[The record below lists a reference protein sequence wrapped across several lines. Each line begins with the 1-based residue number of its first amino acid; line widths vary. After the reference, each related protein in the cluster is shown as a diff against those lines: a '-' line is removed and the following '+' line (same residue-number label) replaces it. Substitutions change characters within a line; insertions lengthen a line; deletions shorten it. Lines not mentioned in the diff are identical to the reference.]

1 LFNWHADYR
10 VMTVRRALPA
20 LAVLLLF
27 AASAQAAT
35 RQIIRGAGYGHGIGM
50 SQYGA
55 YGYARHGTS
64 YEQILAHYYRGTT
77 LSKAS
82 QSDIRVMLQSGS
94 KTATLS
100 GVSNAPGHH
109 LDENATYK
117 VRLSG
122 LSGEDLL
129 DSKGKRIDH
138 YDGPLDISSANG
150 IVKLGGRA
158 MNGRSNGHY
167 RGSLEFRPS
176 PFGGMAVVNV
186 LSLDDYV
193 KGVVPGEVPSSW
205 PVEALK
211 AQAVA
216 ARSYALAT
224 DAGGPVFDQY
234 PDTRSQVYTGAD
246 GEQARTNAAV
256 SDTAGEVLRYG
267 DAIAA
272 TYFFSTSG
280 GETEDIQNVF
290 YGAAPRPYLVG
301 VKDPYDNLS
310 PKHRWQIVMSK
321 RSFVRKLGSL
331 VKGRYKGIKVLQ
343 RGVSPR
349 IVWAAVVGTKG
360 TTRVRGATLEAKLG
374 LFDTWASFNR
384 FTGKVKPTPV
394 TAPPISPG
402 GGTPGTSTGVAR
414 PARAPKMGALLY
426 GSIAPAP
433 AKRKAVL
440 QLQMASGEWRTVRR
454 FQLRSGGVYR
464 LKVSLPGT
472 YRVVAGPLV
481 GPSLSV

>member
-1 LFNWHADYR
+1 
-10 VMTVRRALPA
+10 MTVRRALLA
-20 LAVLLLF
+20 LALLLLF

-35 RQIIRGAGYGHGIGM
+35 RQIIRGAGFGHGIGM

-55 YGYARHGTS
+55 YGYARHGVG

-77 LSKAS
+77 LSKAN
-82 QSDIRVMLQSGS
+82 QQDIRVLLETGP
-94 KTATLS
+94 KTALVS
-100 GVSNAPGHH
+100 GVDSVPGHH
-109 LDENATYK
+109 LDENATYR

-138 YDGPLDISSANG
+138 YDGPLPISSSNG
-150 IVKLGGRA
+150 ILKLGGRA
-158 MNGRSNGHY
+158 LNGRTGGHY

-186 LSLDDYV
+186 VSLDDYV

-234 PDTRSQVYTGAD
+234 PDTRSQVYSGAD
-246 GEQARTNAAV
+246 GEQPRTNAAV
-256 SDTAGEVLRYG
+256 SDTANEVLRYG
-267 DAIAA
+267 GVVAA

-280 GETEDIQNVF
+280 GQTEDIQNVF
-290 YGAAPRPYLVG
+290 YGAEPEPYLVS
-301 VKDPYDNLS
+301 VKDPYDGFS
-310 PKHRWQIVMSK
+310 PKHRWKMVMSK
-321 RSFVRKLGSL
+321 RTFASKLGSL
-331 VKGRYKGIKVLQ
+331 VKGRYRGIKVLQ
-343 RGVSPR
+343 RGASPR

-360 TTRVRGATLEAKLG
+360 TTRVRGATLRAKLG

-384 FTGKVKPTPV
+384 FSGKVKSTPV

-414 PARAPKMGALLY
+414 PARMPRMGALLY
-426 GSIAPAP
+426 GSISPAP
-433 AKRKAVL
+433 SKRAAVL
-440 QLQMASGEWRTVRR
+440 QLAMADGKWRTVRR
-454 FQLRSGGVYR
+454 FHLRDGGVYR

-481 GPSLSV
+481 GPSLSVTSP

>member
-1 LFNWHADYR
+1 L
-10 VMTVRRALPA
+10 VIVRRALLA
-20 LAVLLLF
+20 LALMLLV
-27 AASAQAAT
+27 APAAQAAT
-35 RQIIRGAGYGHGIGM
+35 RQIIRGAGFGHGIGM

-82 QSDIRVMLQSGS
+82 QSDIRVILQSGS
-94 KTATLS
+94 RTATVS
-100 GVSNAPGHH
+100 GVSDAPGHH

-129 DSKGKRIDH
+129 DSKGKQIGH
-138 YDGPLDISSANG
+138 YDGPLDISSGNG

-158 MNGRSNGHY
+158 MNGRTGGHY

-176 PFGGMAVVNV
+176 PFGGLAVVNV

-205 PVEALK
+205 PAEALK

-246 GEQARTNAAV
+246 GEQDRTNAAV
-256 SDTAGEVLRYG
+256 ADTANEVLRYG

-290 YGAAPRPYLVG
+290 YGAAPQPYLVG

-310 PKHRWQIVMSK
+310 PKHRWQVVMSK
-321 RSFVRKLGSL
+321 RSFVRRLGSL

-349 IVWAAVVGTKG
+349 IVWAAVVGTRG

-402 GGTPGTSTGVAR
+402 GGTPGTSVGFAH
-414 PARAPKMGALLY
+414 PAREPRMGALLY

-433 AKRKAVL
+433 SKRKAVL
-440 QLQMASGEWRTVRR
+440 QLQMADGHWRTVRR
-454 FQLRSGGVYR
+454 FNLRNKGVYR
-464 LKVSLPGT
+464 LKVSLPGN

>member
-1 LFNWHADYR
+1 LF
-10 VMTVRRALPA
+10 TVRRALPVLVALLA
-20 LAVLLLF
+20 LAPP
-27 AASAQAAT
+27 AQAAT
-35 RQIIRGAGYGHGIGM
+35 RQIIRGAGFGHGIGM

-55 YGYARHGTS
+55 YGYARHGVG

-77 LSKAS
+77 LSKATE
-82 QSDIRVMLQSGS
+82 QDIRVILQSGA
-94 KTATLS
+94 KTATVS
-100 GVSNAPGHH
+100 GVSDAPGHH
-109 LDENATYK
+109 LDETATYK

-129 DSKGKRIDH
+129 DSNGKKIDH

-150 IVKLGGRA
+150 IVKLGGKA
-158 MNGRSNGHY
+158 MNGRTGGHY
-167 RGSLEFRPS
+167 RGALEFRPS

-186 LSLDDYV
+186 VSLDDYV

-234 PDTRSQVYTGAD
+234 PDTRSQVYSGAD
-246 GEQARTNAAV
+246 GEQPRTNAAV
-256 SDTAGEVLRYG
+256 SDSANEVLRYG
-267 DAIAA
+267 GAIAA

-280 GETEDIQNVF
+280 GQTEDIQNVF
-290 YGAAPRPYLVG
+290 YGAEPAPYLVS

-310 PKHRWQIVMSK
+310 PKHRWRMVMSK
-321 RSFVRKLGSL
+321 RAFAAKLGSL
-331 VKGRYKGIKVLQ
+331 VQGRYRGIKVLQ
-343 RGVSPR
+343 RGASPR

-360 TTRVRGATLEAKLG
+360 TTRVRGATLRAKLG

-384 FTGKVKPTPV
+384 FSGKVKSTPV

-402 GGTPGTSTGVAR
+402 GGTPGTSTGFAH
-414 PARAPKMGALLY
+414 PARVPRMGALLY
-426 GSIAPAP
+426 GSISPAP
-433 AKRKAVL
+433 SKRAAVL
-440 QLQMASGEWRTVRR
+440 QLQRADGTWRTVRH
-454 FQLRSGGVYR
+454 FQLRKGGVYR

-472 YRVVAGPLV
+472 YRVVAGPLI

>member
-1 LFNWHADYR
+1 
-10 VMTVRRALPA
+10 VSVRRALLA
-20 LAVLLLF
+20 LALMLLLAP
-27 AASAQAAT
+27 AAEAAT
-35 RQIIRGAGYGHGIGM
+35 RQIIRGAGFGHGIGM

-55 YGYARHGTS
+55 YGYARHGVG
-64 YEQILAHYYRGTT
+64 YDRILAHYYPGTT

-82 QSDIRVMLQSGS
+82 QQDIRVLLQTGAR
-94 KTATLS
+94 TATVS
-100 GVSNAPGHH
+100 GVDSVPGHH
-109 LDENATYK
+109 LDENKTYR

-129 DSKGKRIDH
+129 DSSGKKIDH
-138 YDGPLDISSANG
+138 YDGPLDISSSNG
-150 IVKLGGRA
+150 ILKLGGRA
-158 MNGRSNGHY
+158 LNGRGSGHY

-176 PFGGMAVVNV
+176 PFSGMAVVNV

-234 PDTRSQVYTGAD
+234 PDTRSQMYMGAD
-246 GEQARTNAAV
+246 GEQSRTNAAV
-256 SDTAGEVLRYG
+256 SDTPGEVLRYG

-290 YGAAPRPYLVG
+290 YGAAPEPYLVA
-301 VKDPYDNLS
+301 VKDPYDNFS
-310 PKHRWQIVMSK
+310 PRHRWQIVMSK
-321 RSFVRKLGSL
+321 RTFVRRLGSL
-331 VKGRYKGIKVLQ
+331 VKGRYRGIKVLQ

-349 IVWAAVVGTKG
+349 IVWAAVVGSKG
-360 TTRVRGATLEAKLG
+360 TTRVRGATLKAQLG

-402 GGTPGTSTGVAR
+402 GGTPGTSVGVAH
-414 PARAPKMGALLY
+414 PARQPRMGALLY

-433 AKRKAVL
+433 SKRDAVL
-440 QLQMASGEWRTVRR
+440 QFAMADGSWRTVRH
-454 FQLRSGGVYR
+454 FKLRKGGVYR

-472 YRVVAGPLV
+472 YRVVAGPLK
-481 GPSLSV
+481 GPSLSF

>member
-1 LFNWHADYR
+1 
-10 VMTVRRALPA
+10 MAL
-20 LAVLLLF
+20 LLLF

-35 RQIIRGAGYGHGIGM
+35 RQIIRGAGFGHGIGM

-55 YGYARHGTS
+55 YGYARHGAG

-82 QSDIRVMLQSGS
+82 QSDIRVILQSGS
-94 KTATLS
+94 KTATIT
-100 GVSNAPGHH
+100 GVSDAPGHH

-129 DSKGKRIDH
+129 DSKGKQIDH
-138 YDGPLDISSANG
+138 YDGPLDISSGNG
-150 IVKLGGRA
+150 IVKLGGKA
-158 MNGRSNGHY
+158 MNGRTGGHY

-176 PFGGMAVVNV
+176 PFGGLAVVNV

-205 PVEALK
+205 PAEALK

-246 GEQARTNAAV
+246 GEQTSTNAAV
-256 SDTAGEVLRYG
+256 QATANEVLRYG

-290 YGAAPRPYLVG
+290 YGAAPQPYLVG
-301 VKDPYDNLS
+301 VRDPYDKFS
-310 PKHRWQIVMSK
+310 PKHRWRIVMSK
-321 RSFVRKLGSL
+321 RSFVRRLGSL
-331 VKGRYKGIKVLQ
+331 VKGRYRGIKVLQ

-349 IVWAAVVGTKG
+349 IVWAAVVGSKG

-402 GGTPGTSTGVAR
+402 GGTPGTSTGVAH
-414 PARAPKMGALLY
+414 PAREPRMGALLY

-433 AKRKAVL
+433 APSKRKAVL
-440 QLQMASGEWRTVRR
+440 QLEMADGHWRTVRR
-454 FQLRSGGVYR
+454 FNLRAGGVYR
-464 LKVSLPGT
+464 LKVSMPGN
-472 YRVVAGPLV
+472 YRVLAGPLI
-481 GPSLSV
+481 GPTLSVVPSA